1 MIEKIDEWSNKL
13 PYSLQGSFV
22 DPAVW
27 VFVIPFLVGYGLVA
41 LLSMVI

>member
-1 MIEKIDEWSNKL
+1 MNKIDEWSNKL

-27 VFVIPFLVGYGLVA
+27 VFVIPLLVGYGVVA
-41 LLSMVI
+41 LVGMIL